1 MNHIHKVI
9 WHKKKIMGSALLA
22 ALMLTGGGLLEGSIS
37 YAADTTNVHG
47 TAFGDKAA
55 VTGGDANVAGGSI
68 SYGERGYGFVPKEGA
83 KGDTVSGGNF
93 NEAYGTYSSVNGGS
107 YNTASGKYSSVNG
120 GEVNNASGE
129 NSTVN
134 GGMYN
139 RARGSHS
146 TISGGYW
153 NFADKDYSS
162 VSGGANN
169 TAQGECSSIS
179 GGGMNFTKGESS
191 SVSGGWSN
199 IADGQGASIS
209 GGAANRTY
217 GKYASISGGEG
228 NMATGTNSSVSGGAM
243 NLASGEQSYA
253 GGGEHNKAV
262 GPKSTAIGGKNN
274 FVYGYEYDE
283 PGTRPDPD
291 AKWWP
296 GLIDYGSVTH
306 QVGVGSAAV
315 GGQNSVVQGDFS
327 TGVAGGSTGAGVN
340 DALAA
345 GSQSVVTVSNGTAL
359 GYQSTA
365 NQAGTISFGHEA
377 GDVSG
382 YDVSWQQ
389 KATQKD
395 GKYYDVDNEEITEDQ
410 YYDLMNRDGTWN
422 DYTKNPT
429 ITAKTYSSAS
439 YNRLVKVAD
448 GVDDHDVVVM
458 EQLKKAMDD
467 VSTKDTRNT
476 VKAGE
481 NVTLD
486 TKDNADGSHE
496 YTVNVKADGK
506 VAASDTKLVSGDTVY
521 NETRVQK
528 DGNYIK
534 QANTAGENLTALDNQ
549 VANNAQNIYHMD
561 NRISNLDNRVN
572 KVGAGAAAL
581 AALHPLDFDP
591 ADKWDFAV
599 GYGNYRN
606 ANSVAFGAFYR
617 PNEDTMFS
625 IGTNFGNGENMFN
638 AGLSFKIGQGS
649 GVTTSRTAMAK
660 KIESLENTLDEQ
672 NKKIAELE
680 ALIQQYIGKK

>member
-1 MNHIHKVI
+1 MNRTYKVI
-9 WHKKKIMGSALLA
+9 WHKKKVMGSVLLV
-22 ALMLTGGGLLEGSIS
+22 ALMLTGGELLGNSIS
-37 YAADTTNVHG
+37 YAEGSGGASNTASGTN
-47 TAFGDKAA
+47 A
-55 VTGGDANVAGGSI
+55 S
-68 SYGERGYGFVPKEGA
+68 
-83 KGDTVSGGNF
+83 VSGG
-93 NEAYGTYSSVNGGS
+93 EQ
-107 YNTASGKYSSVNG
+107 NTASGKGSSVSGGEWNKASGEGSSVSGGKSNTASGDNSSVSGGIRNESSGDGSSVLGGFRNTASGKNSSILGGWDNLASGDESSISGGWDNKARGEWSSISGGLENTASGRGSSVSGGNLNESRGAYSSILGGSENKTSGNYSSV
-120 GEVNNASGE
+120 
-129 NSTVN
+129 
-134 GGMYN
+134 
-139 RARGSHS
+139 
-146 TISGGYW
+146 SGGYW
-153 NFADKDYSS
+153 NTATGDQSSVSGGEGNTANGKYSSVSGGHHNKAIGDYSS
-162 VSGGANN
+162 VSGG
-169 TAQGECSSIS
+169 
-179 GGGMNFTKGESS
+179 
-191 SVSGGWSN
+191 
-199 IADGQGASIS
+199 
-209 GGAANRTY
+209 
-217 GKYASISGGEG
+217 
-228 NMATGTNSSVSGGAM
+228 NSSMALGEESWAAGGAM
-243 NLASGEQSYA
+243 AYGTRSN
-253 GGGEHNKAV
+253 
-262 GPKSTAIGGKNN
+262 AIGNG
-274 FVYGYEYDE
+274 
-283 PGTRPDPD
+283 
-291 AKWWP
+291 
-296 GLIDYGSVTH
+296 
-306 QVGVGSAAV
+306 AV
-315 GGQNSVVQGDFS
+315 NTYKGNED
-327 TGVAGGSTGAGVN
+327 
-340 DALAA
+340 
-345 GSQSVVTVSNGTAL
+345 TAEKSIAI
-359 GYQSTA
+359 GYQATA
-365 NQAGTISFGHEA
+365 DTAGTISFGHDA

-382 YDVSWQQ
+382 YTVTWQQ
-389 KATQKD
+389 KASEKD
-395 GKYYDVDNEEITEDQ
+395 GKYYDADNKEITEDQ
-410 YYDLMNRDGTWN
+410 YYDLANPDSTWN
-422 DYTKNPT
+422 DYTKKPT
-429 ITAKTYSSAS
+429 VTSQTYSSAS

-458 EQLKKAMDD
+458 EQLRKAMDD

>member
-1 MNHIHKVI
+1 MNHTYKVI
-9 WHKKKIMGSALLA
+9 WHKKKVMGSALLA
-22 ALMLTGGGLLEGSIS
+22 ALMLTGGVLLGNSVS
-37 YAADTTNVHG
+37 Y
-47 TAFGDKAA
+47 
-55 VTGGDANVAGGSI
+55 AGGSGGANNTD
-68 SYGERGYGFVPKEGA
+68 SGTNASVSGGEWNTASGEGSSVSGGGSNTA
-83 KGDTVSGGNF
+83 SGDNSSVSGGNR
-93 NEAYGTYSSVNGGS
+93 NESSGGYSSVLGGFR
-107 YNTASGKYSSVNG
+107 NTASGANSSILGGWDNLASGNASSISGGWNNLASGEWSSILGGHENTASGRASSVSGGNLNESRGGYSSILGGRENKTSGNYSSVSGGYWNTATGEQSSVSG
-120 GEVNNASGE
+120 GEGNTASGE
-129 NSTVN
+129 NSSV
-134 GGMYN
+134 
-139 RARGSHS
+139 
-146 TISGGYW
+146 SGGHH
-153 NFADKDYSS
+153 NKAIGDYSS
-162 VSGGANN
+162 VSGG
-169 TAQGECSSIS
+169 
-179 GGGMNFTKGESS
+179 
-191 SVSGGWSN
+191 
-199 IADGQGASIS
+199 
-209 GGAANRTY
+209 
-217 GKYASISGGEG
+217 
-228 NMATGTNSSVSGGAM
+228 NSSMALGEESWAAGGAM
-243 NLASGEQSYA
+243 AYGTRSN
-253 GGGEHNKAV
+253 
-262 GPKSTAIGGKNN
+262 AIGNG
-274 FVYGYEYDE
+274 
-283 PGTRPDPD
+283 
-291 AKWWP
+291 
-296 GLIDYGSVTH
+296 
-306 QVGVGSAAV
+306 AV
-315 GGQNSVVQGDFS
+315 NTYKGNED
-327 TGVAGGSTGAGVN
+327 
-340 DALAA
+340 
-345 GSQSVVTVSNGTAL
+345 TAEKSIAI
-359 GYQSTA
+359 GYQATA
-365 NQAGTISFGHEA
+365 DTAGTISFGHDA

-382 YDVSWQQ
+382 YTVTWQQ
-389 KATQKD
+389 KASEKD
-395 GKYYDVDNEEITEDQ
+395 GKYYDANDKEITEKQ
-410 YYDLMNRDGTWN
+410 YYDLANPDNTWN
-422 DYTKNPT
+422 DYTKDPT

-448 GVDDHDVVVM
+448 GVDNHDVVVM
-458 EQLKKAMDD
+458 EQLKKAMDN
-467 VSTKDTRNT
+467 VATKDTRNT

-486 TKDNADGSHE
+486 TKDNDDGSHE

-506 VAASDTKLVSGDTVY
+506 VAAGDTKLVSGDTVY

-528 DGNYIK
+528 DGTYVK

>member
-1 MNHIHKVI
+1 
-9 WHKKKIMGSALLA
+9 
-22 ALMLTGGGLLEGSIS
+22 
-37 YAADTTNVHG
+37 
-47 TAFGDKAA
+47 
-55 VTGGDANVAGGSI
+55 
-68 SYGERGYGFVPKEGA
+68 
-83 KGDTVSGGNF
+83 
-93 NEAYGTYSSVNGGS
+93 
-107 YNTASGKYSSVNG
+107 
-120 GEVNNASGE
+120 
-129 NSTVN
+129 
-134 GGMYN
+134 
-139 RARGSHS
+139 
-146 TISGGYW
+146 
-153 NFADKDYSS
+153 
-162 VSGGANN
+162 
-169 TAQGECSSIS
+169 
-179 GGGMNFTKGESS
+179 
-191 SVSGGWSN
+191 
-199 IADGQGASIS
+199 
-209 GGAANRTY
+209 
-217 GKYASISGGEG
+217 
-228 NMATGTNSSVSGGAM
+228 M